1 MTLVLRGWPGG
12 PLSRRS
18 FAAAAWLVAALVIAL
33 GSAGI
38 AGGLDHLPA
47 TGTRP
52 ELTYGA
58 DRAVAP
64 GLDAAT
70 VELRSLSERVDALA
84 GQGRDALT
92 ALVARDTPSLQ
103 AAISA
108 GEAQI
113 ATIQAAATALR
124 DRLSTLPGLDA
135 SLDAAAAA
143 RYGATTLARYATLVA
158 ALPAVDAL
166 DEDWARLAAGSVPAI
181 ELTAHLAAHDRIAG
195 EAVRQ
200 GAAGRYAAAIRTLAG
215 AQSELASARQV
226 RDQLATRIETGTLDT
241 WIDRNATYDTA
252 VGDLWAAVLAS
263 PTTVTPAIR
272 AAAGRERA
280 AKAQLPKDTSA
291 LVVILGD
298 VARGGL
304 NQAVIAIEEARGRLL
319 DALAAASAQASPGA
333 SPALD

>member
-1 MTLVLRGWPGG
+1 MLRRWFA
-12 PLSRRS
+12 PL
-18 FAAAAWLVAALVIAL
+18 AWLLAAVVIAL

-38 AGGLDHLPA
+38 AGGLDHLPS
-47 TGTRP
+47 TGARP

-58 DRAVAP
+58 DRAIAP

-70 VELRSLSERVDALA
+70 VDLRALSDQVDALA

-92 ALVARDTPSLQ
+92 ALVGRDTPGLQ
-103 AAISA
+103 AAIGA

-113 ATIQAAATALR
+113 VTIQASARELR
-124 DRLSTLPGLDA
+124 DRLAALPG
-135 SLDAAAAA
+135 LDAAAAA
-143 RYGATTLARYATLVA
+143 ARYSPTTLARYATLVA

-166 DEDWARLAAGSVPAI
+166 DDDWARLAAGSVPAT
-181 ELTAHLAAHDRIAG
+181 ELTANLAAHDEIAG
-195 EAVRQ
+195 QAVRQ
-200 GAAGRYAAAIRTLAG
+200 GAAGKYAAAIRTLALAT
-215 AQSELASARQV
+215 AQLAAARTV
-226 RDQLATRIETGTLDT
+226 RDQLASRVDTSTLDT
-241 WIDRNATYDTA
+241 WIDRNATYDAA

-263 PTTVTPAIR
+263 PTRVTDAVR
-272 AAAGRERA
+272 TAAAREKT
-280 AKAQLPKDTSA
+280 AKAQLPQDTSA

-319 DALAAASAQASPGA
+319 DAFAAAAAQASPDA

>member
-1 MTLVLRGWPGG
+1 ML
-12 PLSRRS
+12 
-18 FAAAAWLVAALVIAL
+18 AWLVAAVVIAL

-38 AGGLDHLPA
+38 VGGLDHLPT
-47 TGTRP
+47 TGARP

-58 DRAVAP
+58 DREIAP
-64 GLDAAT
+64 RLDAAT
-70 VELRSLSERVDALA
+70 GDLRTLSDQVDTLA

-103 AAISA
+103 AAISG

-113 ATIQAAATALR
+113 STIQASARALR
-124 DRLSTLPGLDA
+124 DRLAALPGLDT
-135 SLDAAAAA
+135 AAAV
-143 RYGATTLARYATLVA
+143 RYGPTTLARYATLVA

-166 DEDWARLAAGSVPAI
+166 DDDWLRLAAGSVPAI
-181 ELTAHLAAHDRIAG
+181 ELTEQLAAHDRIAG
-195 EAVRQ
+195 QAVQQ
-200 GAAGRYAAAIRTLAG
+200 GAAGEYAAAIRTLAD
-215 AQSELASARQV
+215 AKAALAAARKV
-226 RDQLATRIETGTLDT
+226 RDQLATRIDASTLDT

-263 PTTVTPAIR
+263 PTRVTAAVR
-272 AAAGRERA
+272 AAAERERA
-280 AKAQLPKDTSA
+280 AKAQLPEDTSA

-319 DALAAASAQASPGA
+319 DALAAAAAQAAPDA
-333 SPALD
+333 SPTID

>member
-1 MTLVLRGWPGG
+1 MLRRWFA
-12 PLSRRS
+12 PL
-18 FAAAAWLVAALVIAL
+18 AWLLAAVVIAL

-38 AGGLDHLPA
+38 AGGLDHLPS
-47 TGTRP
+47 TGARP

-58 DRAVAP
+58 DRAIAP

-70 VELRSLSERVDALA
+70 VDLRALSDQVDALA

-92 ALVARDTPSLQ
+92 ALVARDTPGLQ
-103 AAISA
+103 AAIGA

-113 ATIQAAATALR
+113 VTIQASARELR
-124 DRLSTLPGLDA
+124 DRLAALPG
-135 SLDAAAAA
+135 LDAAAAA
-143 RYGATTLARYATLVA
+143 AARYSPTTLARYATLVA

-166 DEDWARLAAGSVPAI
+166 DDDWARLAAGSVPAT
-181 ELTAHLAAHDRIAG
+181 ELTANLAAHDEIAG
-195 EAVRQ
+195 QAVRQ
-200 GAAGRYAAAIRTLAG
+200 GAAGKYAAAIRTLALAT
-215 AQSELASARQV
+215 AQLAAARTV
-226 RDQLATRIETGTLDT
+226 RDQLASRVDTSTLDT
-241 WIDRNATYDTA
+241 WIDRNATYDAA

-263 PTTVTPAIR
+263 PTRVTDAVR
-272 AAAGRERA
+272 TAAAREKT
-280 AKAQLPKDTSA
+280 AKAQLPQDTSA

-319 DALAAASAQASPGA
+319 DAFAAAAAQASPDA

>member
-1 MTLVLRGWPGG
+1 MLRRWFA
-12 PLSRRS
+12 PL
-18 FAAAAWLVAALVIAL
+18 AWLLAAVVIAL

-38 AGGLDHLPA
+38 AGGLDHLPS
-47 TGTRP
+47 TGARP

-58 DRAVAP
+58 DRAIAP

-70 VELRSLSERVDALA
+70 VDLRALSDQVDALA
-84 GQGRDALT
+84 GQGRNALG
-92 ALVARDTPSLQ
+92 ALVASDTPGLQ

-113 ATIQAAATALR
+113 VAIRASARALR
-124 DRLSTLPGLDA
+124 DRLAALPGLDA
-135 SLDAAAAA
+135 AAAGS
-143 RYGATTLARYATLVA
+143 RYGPTTLARYATLVA

-166 DEDWARLAAGSVPAI
+166 DGDWARLAAGSVPAI
-181 ELTAHLAAHDRIAG
+181 ELTANLAAHDQIAG
-195 EAVRQ
+195 RAVQQ
-200 GAAGRYAAAIRTLAG
+200 GAAGKYAAAIRTLALAE
-215 AQSELASARQV
+215 AQLAAARTV
-226 RDQLATRIETGTLDT
+226 RDQLASRIDTSTLDA
-241 WIDRNATYDTA
+241 WIDRNATYDAA

-263 PTTVTPAIR
+263 PTRVTAAVR
-272 AAAGRERA
+272 TAAARERT
-280 AKAQLPKDTSA
+280 AKAQLPQDTSA

-319 DALAAASAQASPGA
+319 DALAAAAAQAAPGA

>member
-1 MTLVLRGWPGG
+1 MLRRLFPM
-12 PLSRRS
+12 L
-18 FAAAAWLVAALVIAL
+18 AWLLATAVIAL

-47 TGTRP
+47 TGARP
-52 ELTYGA
+52 ELSYGA
-58 DRAVAP
+58 DQAIAP
-64 GLDAAT
+64 ALDAST
-70 VELRSLSERVDALA
+70 GDLRALSDQVDGLA

-92 ALVARDTPSLQ
+92 ALVARDTPGLQ

-113 ATIQAAATALR
+113 VTIQASARGLR
-124 DRLSTLPGLDA
+124 DRLAGLPGLDA
-135 SLDAAAAA
+135 GAAA
-143 RYGATTLARYATLVA
+143 RYGSSTLARVATLQA

-166 DEDWARLAAGSVPAI
+166 DADWARLAAGAVPAM
-181 ELTAHLAAHDRIAG
+181 ELTANLAAHDEIAG
-195 EAVRQ
+195 QAVRQ
-200 GAAGRYAAAIRTLAG
+200 GAAGKYAAAIRTLARAK
-215 AQSELASARQV
+215 AQLVAARKV
-226 RDQLATRIETGTLDT
+226 RDELATRIDTATLDA
-241 WIDRNATYDTA
+241 WIDRNATYDAA

-263 PTTVTPAIR
+263 PTRVTDAVR
-272 AAAGRERA
+272 AAAAREQV

-319 DALAAASAQASPGA
+319 DALAAAAAQAAPDA
-333 SPALD
+333 SPALN